1 MICSLASKVEETTLQ
16 TIKDLEKD
24 LGKTLLAFSCHDW
37 KASALSA
44 DELQKVQSV
53 EKKLSISLVAVEA

>member
-24 LGKTLLAFSCHDW
+24 LGKTLLAFSCHDCN
-37 KASALSA
+37 ASALSA
-44 DELQKVQSV
+44 DELQKVQEV

>member
-37 KASALSA
+37 KASALST